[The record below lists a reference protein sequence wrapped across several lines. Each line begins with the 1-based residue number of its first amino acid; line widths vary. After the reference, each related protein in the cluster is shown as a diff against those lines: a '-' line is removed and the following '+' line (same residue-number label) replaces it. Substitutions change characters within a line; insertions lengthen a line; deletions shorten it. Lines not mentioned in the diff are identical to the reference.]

1 MVFESVYVRWGG
13 EDWGKYNADLFMFCY
28 CFFFMIYYCFFFR
41 FYDVFS
47 HGVWVC
53 VCEVGRIGGSITL
66 MSRCSFKFAT
76 NCNQGRP
83 STQNL
88 KRAKNMP
95 QKAAKNTHFPIPDVA
110 WSAKI
115 TTHTNRALS
124 QNNTTL
130 QNCKLFVF
138 NWPKVAR
145 KIQQEC
151 DIDVKLVEIWGNC
164 AVWWSVALSTYDL
177 PSVAV
182 PYSSQSCRHLLHI
195 FTIKFSPGGWSRVA
209 SFLLSLCPLPCQVRG
224 ARYIEEIHSHSI

>member
-1 MVFESVYVRWGG
+1 MMFFAWCLCLCMWGE
-13 EDWGKYNADLFMFCY
+13 EDWGKYNADVFMFCY
-28 CFFFMIYYCFFFR
+28 VFLCFMMFFAWCLSLCMWGGEGS
-41 FYDVFS
+41 V
-47 HGVWVC
+47 
-53 VCEVGRIGGSITL
+53 GGSITL

-83 STQNL
+83 STQYL
-88 KRAKNMP
+88 KRAK
-95 QKAAKNTHFPIPDVA
+95 ICR
-110 WSAKI
+110 KI
-115 TTHTNRALS
+115 TKKYSFSNTWCCLIGENYHPQQWALS

-195 FTIKFSPGGWSRVA
+195 FTNSLKNARRAHSFKFAVLILYQCPAQVRVA
-209 SFLLSLCPLPCQVRG
+209 DIRFTR
-224 ARYIEEIHSHSI
+224 AA